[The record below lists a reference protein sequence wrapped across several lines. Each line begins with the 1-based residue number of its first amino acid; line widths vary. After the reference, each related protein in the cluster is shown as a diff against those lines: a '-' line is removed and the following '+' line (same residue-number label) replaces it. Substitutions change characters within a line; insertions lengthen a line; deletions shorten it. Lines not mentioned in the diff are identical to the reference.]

1 MNRVASTRM
10 NRGAS
15 TSAGSIPISLRR
27 SHFRV
32 STRHSLHHHSSC
44 SKYLATLTP
53 SHQKHGK
60 QKRGKPNFTLP
71 YGHSDRF
78 PSCRA
83 VLVLVLIPTPQTTLL
98 PMLLHRC
105 SAGVMACIRFHH
117 IPNHIGIDLVSE
129 KTIFP
134 KLSSFPCTHMNLRYC
149 LCSRSLSSIMSPTY
163 RSLSTPANAAK
174 LVS

>member
-1 MNRVASTRM
+1 M

-32 STRHSLHHHSSC
+32 STYQALPPSLSFRQRHSSC

-60 QKRGKPNFTLP
+60 QKRGKPNFTVPYRTVPPGAVTP
-71 YGHSDRF
+71 YGHTDRF

-83 VLVLVLIPTPQTTLL
+83 VLVLVLIPTPQPTLL

-105 SAGVMACIRFHH
+105 SAEVMACIRFHH
-117 IPNHIGIDLVSE
+117 IP
-129 KTIFP
+129 KTTYRP
-134 KLSSFPCTHMNLRYC
+134 SLNLRYC
-149 LCSRSLSSIMSPTY
+149 LCSRSLSSISCHPPTY